1 MCDARP
7 RILGARL
14 AAVLTARLRNVAA
27 LAAVAAVAG
36 ASGAAPAPAAA
47 GTDAAPSARAQIGAF
62 GLDLSGGDPRAKP
75 GDDFERYANG
85 HWDDTAQIPP
95 DRANWGSFAILRERS
110 LQQVR
115 EILEGLPPDAPA
127 GSNPRKLGDFYRAY
141 LDTDAIEKA
150 GLTPARPVLDAIA
163 AARSGE
169 DIARLMGRPEL
180 RLTAPV
186 ELGMQPDDKDPD
198 HYMVTIRQSG
208 LGMPDRDYYL
218 KDEPVYQ
225 ELRGKYAAHIERLL
239 KLAGDADAAQEAH
252 SILEL
257 ETQIATAHWPRA
269 KSRERDLTYNPHTR
283 EDLPVFAPGI
293 PWPALLA
300 AAGLEQQPRFVVR
313 QADAVQALAALF
325 AKAPLQR
332 WQTYLR
338 YHYLAGNADVLPK
351 AFDDEVFDFYGR
363 ALHGRQEQQPRWKRA
378 VAAVDDGLG
387 EAAGALYVERYF
399 PPASKQQMLLL
410 VENLRASYRERIAR
424 LPWMSPV
431 TRKVA
436 LEKLAA
442 FHPKIGYPDKWR
454 DYSALEVQ
462 AGGAFGNVARAA
474 AFDWQRQLKR
484 LGGPTDRGEWNM
496 TPQTINAYYYSTF
509 NEVVFPAA
517 ILQPPFF
524 DPHADP
530 AVNYGGIGGV
540 IGHEMGHGFDDQG
553 SKSDA
558 RGVLHTWWQPEDTEA
573 FHHRVDALAAQY
585 DTYTVLPG
593 LNINGRL
600 TLGENIGDL
609 GGLSVANQAYHRSLH
624 GTRPPVLGGLSGDQ
638 RFFLSWAQVWRTKQR
653 DEDLRSQVTSDP
665 HSPAKYRVNGVVRNV
680 DAWYP
685 AFKVQPGDKLYLP
698 PAERV
703 HIW

>member
-1 MCDARP
+1 MNFKPNMLNGNVRY
-7 RILGARL
+7 L
-14 AAVLTARLRNVAA
+14 AVLMVAA
-27 LAAVAAVAG
+27 ADAAAQTAG
-36 ASGAAPAPAAA
+36 GAAPA
-47 GTDAAPSARAQIGAF
+47 TQHAQLGAF
-62 GLDLSGGDPRAKP
+62 GLDLSGGDASVKP

-85 HWDDTAQIPP
+85 HWDDTAQIPA
-95 DRANWGSFAILRERS
+95 DRASWGSFAILRERS
-110 LQQVR
+110 LQQLR
-115 EILEGLPPDAPA
+115 EILEALPEDAAA
-127 GSNPRKLGDFYRAY
+127 GSNRRKLRDFYRAY
-141 LDTDAIEKA
+141 LDSEAIEKL
-150 GLTPARPVLDAIA
+150 GLAPAQPVLDEIA

-180 RLTAPV
+180 RLSAPV
-186 ELGMQPDDKDPD
+186 DLDMQPDDKDPD
-198 HYMVTIRQSG
+198 HYMVTVRQSG

-218 KDEPVYQ
+218 KDEPVYK
-225 ELRGKYAAHIERLL
+225 ELRAKYAAHIERLL
-239 KLAGDADAAQEAH
+239 KLAGDADAAQEAQ
-252 SILEL
+252 SIVEL

-269 KSRERDLTYNPHTR
+269 KRRERDLTYNPHTR
-283 EDLPVFAPGI
+283 EDLPVFAPGL

-300 AAGLEQQPRFVVR
+300 GAGLAEQERFVVR
-313 QADAVQALAALF
+313 ESDAVQALSTLF
-325 AKAPLQR
+325 AQVPLQR
-332 WQTYLR
+332 WQVYLR
-338 YHYLAGNADVLPK
+338 YHYLAGNADVLPR

-363 ALHGRQEQQPRWKRA
+363 ALHGTQEQQPRWKRA
-378 VAAVDDGLG
+378 VAAVNDGLG
-387 EAAGALYVERYF
+387 EAAGELYVQRYF
-399 PPASKQQMLLL
+399 PPSSKRQMLAL

-424 LPWMSPV
+424 LPWMTPA

-454 DYSALEVQ
+454 DYSALEVK
-462 AGGAFGNVARAA
+462 AGDAFGNVARAA

-484 LGGPTDRGEWNM
+484 LGGPTDRGEWGM
-496 TPQTINAYYYSTF
+496 TPQTINAYYNSTF

-524 DPHADP
+524 DPHADA

-558 RGVLHTWWQPEDTEA
+558 RGVLHTWWQPEDTSA
-573 FHHRVDALAAQY
+573 FHQRVDALAAQY
-585 DTYTVLPG
+585 DSYTVLPG

-609 GGLSVANQAYHRSLH
+609 GGVGVANAAYHRSLH
-624 GTRPPVLGGLSGDQ
+624 GAKPPLLAGLSGEQ

-653 DEDLRSQVTSDP
+653 DEDLRSQVTSNP

-680 DAWYP
+680 DAWYR
-685 AFKVQPGDKLYLP
+685 AFNVQPGDKLYLP